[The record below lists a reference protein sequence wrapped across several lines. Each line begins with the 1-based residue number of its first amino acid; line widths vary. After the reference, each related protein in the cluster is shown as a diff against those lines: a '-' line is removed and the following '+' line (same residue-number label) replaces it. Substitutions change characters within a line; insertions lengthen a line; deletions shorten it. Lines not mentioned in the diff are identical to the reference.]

1 MRILLEKTIINDVN
15 KKYYRFYMPH
25 GLYVDFEGK
34 VWVTDV
40 GLHQVMKFDLD
51 NMDKP
56 ELTLGS

>member
-1 MRILLEKTIINDVN
+1 
-15 KKYYRFYMPH
+15 MPH